1 MTSAQLKPDY
11 YQDSH
16 LIVRF
21 GNRTILLDGR
31 PVTLTRKEFALL
43 TALMRHAGE
52 AIPRRALLGMVW
64 GYQPG
69 VRTRTLDVHIRRVRK
84 HFGHFASQ
92 YIETIFAVGYRF
104 QPYDRLAPMETPVTP
119 PALECE
125 EPGTLRYQ

>member
-1 MTSAQLKPDY
+1 MSSALLKSDY

-21 GNRTILLDGR
+21 GSRTILLDGH

-43 TALMRHAGE
+43 TALMRHPGE
-52 AIPRRALLGMVW
+52 VVPRNALLGMVW

-84 HFGHFASQ
+84 HFGPLANQ

-104 QPYDRLAPMETPVTP
+104 QPYDRLAPMETPVTRL
-119 PALECE
+119 ALERD
-125 EPGTLRYQ
+125 EPGTLRCQ

>member
-1 MTSAQLKPDY
+1 MPLLKPDY

-21 GNRTILLDGR
+21 GSRTILLDGR

-52 AIPRRALLGMVW
+52 AIPREALLGMVW

-84 HFGHFASQ
+84 HFGHFASL

-104 QPYDRLAPMETPVTP
+104 QPYDRPAPGETPVTG
-119 PALECE
+119 AAFERE